1 MCYKVGVQV
10 VIANYFADC
19 ENATELSKSKLKS
32 LNSKIKE
39 QFIKQGKF
47 LVIEESDECIDG
59 TIHSYPNYFS
69 YSKNKQSIL
78 FNKDRLTEFYEDV
91 YGVFNSQV
99 NHKIKFKFL
108 SILEKVLEEES
119 NVKEFV

>member
-39 QFIKQGKF
+39 KFIEQGKY
-47 LVIEESDECIDG
+47 LLIEEDEECIDG
-59 TIHSYPNYFS
+59 TIYSYPNYFS
-69 YSKNKQSIL
+69 YSQDKQSIL
-78 FNKDRLTEFYEDV
+78 FNRSRLTDFYEDV

-99 NHKIKFKFL
+99 NHKIKFRFL
-108 SILEKVLEEES
+108 SILENVLEEES
-119 NVKEFV
+119 NVTELV